1 MKSSIE
7 QAFIKKNQ
15 WLASQVDVAFPTPE
29 SLRGRDNYL
38 SFQQS
43 YTSSLSAPIS
53 SLTSPSSFTGSI
65 AKVDFHRLTIRFA
78 IVLASLWEEDKED
91 VVEFLTQLILEDKYT
106 LYIGL
111 DGNTP
116 TACALIH
123 NVSDELTTVF
133 DIALADKEK
142 NEVKKSFVH
151 DVIKTHQAHYASV
164 THVGTMA
171 LETDKPWLNEL
182 GFQPA

>member
-43 YTSSLSAPIS
+43 YTASFIAPIS
-53 SLTSPSSFTGSI
+53 SLTSSSFTGTI

-78 IVLASLWEEDKED
+78 IVLASLWEEDKDD
-91 VVEFLTQLILEDKYT
+91 VLEFLTQLILEDDYS

-111 DGNTP
+111 EDGAP
-116 TACALIH
+116 VACALIH
-123 NVSDELTTVF
+123 NVNDELVTVF
-133 DIALADKEK
+133 DVATVDKEQTD
-142 NEVKKSFVH
+142 VKKSFVH
-151 DVIKTHQAHYASV
+151 DVIKSHCTQYTCVSHL
-164 THVGTMA
+164 GTMA
-171 LETDKPWLNEL
+171 SDADKAWLNEL